1 MLVVWRGE
9 MAINDGHWG
18 GLRMPPFFHPA
29 MEVTHGSTNGFHV
42 RWHNIQYRGGF
53 QVSRLEERQPIQVPE
68 ALAHVLGFP
77 VTTVK
82 ALVKD
87 GDIETV
93 KVGKH
98 RYAMPEAVEEYLDT
112 LKALSTPGIL
122 RGEVL

>member
-1 MLVVWRGE
+1 
-9 MAINDGHWG
+9 
-18 GLRMPPFFHPA
+18 
-29 MEVTHGSTNGFHV
+29 
-42 RWHNIQYRGGF
+42 
-53 QVSRLEERQPIQVPE
+53 VSRLEERQPIQVPE